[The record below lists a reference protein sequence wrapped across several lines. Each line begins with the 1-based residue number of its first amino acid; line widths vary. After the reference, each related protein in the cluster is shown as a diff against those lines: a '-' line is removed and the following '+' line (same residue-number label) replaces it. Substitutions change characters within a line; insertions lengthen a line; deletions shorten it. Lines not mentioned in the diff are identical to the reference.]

1 MVINA
6 CHARNVRQMKREY
19 STPQRSGVAAA
30 VAVAL
35 GQLASTAPVF
45 AQTAGNVAAGNIELD
60 EIIVSAQRR
69 DQRITDVPYNITA
82 VGSENLT
89 ASGVTSGNDL
99 TKVVAGLGNFASG
112 PADAFGENNFSL
124 RGLRTSSAEPSSLPK
139 LAVSSVSTY
148 YGDTPVFFNVLLKD
162 LERVEVLRGPQ
173 GTLYGSGAQAGAIRF
188 IPKRPSFDGTSGE
201 VNASTG
207 ITQEAGNPNYS
218 ADGVINLPLAE
229 NLALR
234 VSAAYVRQAG
244 FIDQVNLFQLDSNG
258 VPVPSVAGDLTSGP
272 VIAPIKKDT
281 NSWDQWL
288 VRSAGRYQPSD
299 WLDLEVAYLHQETN
313 SDDYQA
319 SNPAYQG
326 GPRDISLGFFPN
338 APYQTR
344 PGGKYVNTQPE
355 LQPVKAKTDLVTGTA
370 AFDLGFAEFS
380 SITSHYRTK
389 TSSQSNGDTIYQN
402 PTGFPFSAFYNFYP
416 RFIATV
422 PYSGKDTGFTEELRL
437 VSQGD
442 SAFSYVLGAYY
453 QRQEKNATVSAVMP
467 GVQAYTNAICAVVP
481 NPLPYCFSAATPA
494 LPDLA
499 FSAQQDSLNKE
510 KAVFGELS
518 YEITDSWQVTGGM
531 RVFKSTQ
538 DFSNY
543 QVYPFFGNIFGYWDG
558 VAQPSSQGAS
568 QRGGSASA
576 SGTVFKVNTSYAIDP
591 DNKVYFTYAEGFRR
605 GGANPLSGTG
615 ATASL
620 PEFFTWKPDF
630 TTNYEI
636 GIKGRTLG
644 RRLTYALSL
653 YHIDLKDFQFEGFT
667 PNSYTAV
674 FNGGKAKTEGLEL
687 EASFRA
693 TPKLTLSGSYTL
705 TNTKVP
711 EAVVIRDLG
720 PRTLVDGTI
729 DPGDIIVNGGA
740 SVAAGSKLP
749 GISKH
754 SANAAID
761 YEIPLAGD
769 SGVILHTNASYRSK
783 QNNGIAIAS
792 TNFTV
797 LPSVFTADARITYD
811 SGKGWSGSLF
821 VTNLTN
827 AFGSAGTQGVQTQ
840 SDIYPSRLVTTPRT
854 FGLGLHYGF

>member
-139 LAVSSVSTY
+139 LAVSSVATY
-148 YGDTPVFFNVLLKD
+148 YGDVPVFFNVLLKD

-188 IPKRPSFDGTSGE
+188 IPKRPSFDGVSGE

-234 VSAAYVRQAG
+234 ISGAYVRQAG
-244 FIDQVNLFQLDSNG
+244 FIDQVNLFQLDSAG
-258 VPVPSVAGDLTSGP
+258 VPVASGGLTGGP
-272 VIAPIKKDT
+272 VIAPIQKDT
-281 NSWDQWL
+281 NSWDQSL
-288 VRSAGRYQPSD
+288 VRGAMRYQPTD

-313 SDDYQA
+313 SDDYQV

-326 GPRDISLGFFPN
+326 GLRNLSGGYFADAG
-338 APYQTR
+338 YQTR
-344 PGGKYVNTQPE
+344 PGGKYENTQSM
-355 LQPVKAKTDLVTGTA
+355 LQPVKAKTDLITGTA
-370 AFDLGFAEFS
+370 AFDLGFAEFT
-380 SITSHYRTK
+380 SITSQYSTK
-389 TSSQSNGDTIYQN
+389 TNSQSNGDVVYVN
-402 PTGFPFSAFYNFYP
+402 PAFNFAVGYNHYP
-416 RFIATV
+416 RFRAV
-422 PYSGKDTGFTEELRL
+422 DPYAGKDKGFTQELRL

-453 QRQEKNATVSAVMP
+453 QRQKKNADISVFAP
-467 GVQAYTNAICAVVP
+467 GLQAYSNALCLTVLHP
-481 NPLPYCFSAATPA
+481 GCLPGANPA
-494 LPDLA
+494 LSDLVFRA
-499 FSAQQDSLNKE
+499 DQDSLNEE
-510 KAVFGELS
+510 KAVFGELT
-518 YEITDSWQVTGGM
+518 YQITDKWQATGGL
-531 RVFKSTQ
+531 RVFKSSQ

-543 QVYPFFGNIFGYWDG
+543 QVYPFFGAPYGDG
-558 VAQPSSQGAS
+558 VTQPISQGAS

-576 SGTVFKVNTSYAIDP
+576 SDHVIKINTSYAINT

-615 ATASL
+615 PTASL
-620 PEFFTWKPDF
+620 PEFLTWKPDF
-630 TTNYEI
+630 TNNYEV
-636 GIKGRTLG
+636 GIKGRTLE
-644 RRLTYALSL
+644 RKLTYALSL
-653 YHIDLKDFQFEGFT
+653 YHIDLKGFQFEGFT
-667 PNSYTAV
+667 PSFYTAV

-687 EASFRA
+687 EASFRV
-693 TPKLTLSGSYTL
+693 TPNLTLSGGYAL
-705 TNTKVP
+705 TNTRVP
-711 EAVVIRDLG
+711 DAVVIRDLA
-720 PRTLVDGTI
+720 PTAFADGTI

-740 SVAAGSKLP
+740 SVAAGSILP
-749 GISKH
+749 GVSKH
-754 SANAAID
+754 AANAAID

-769 SGVILHTNASYRSK
+769 SRVILHTNASYRSK
-783 QNNGIAIAS
+783 QNNFIAVTS
-792 TNFTV
+792 PNFAV
-797 LPSVFTADARITYD
+797 IPSVFAADARITYD
-811 SGKGWSGSLF
+811 SGRGWSGSLF

-840 SDIYPSRLVTTPRT
+840 NVGEPQSLLYAGKLVATPRT
-854 FGLGLHYGF
+854 FGVNLHYGF